1 MKTKYYPDAKAYQEY
16 YLRQSGKGYPVFAGR
31 QHQRGHGLGSIIGN
45 LFKSAVPMLKKGAKA
60 IGKEA
65 LRTGLGIASDVVE
78 GQNIKQAA
86 QTRVKGAG
94 RNLVQRT
101 IKAMGPPGE
110 RTIKGPAKRKPA
122 RRRQTAKQRRPRDI
136 FE

>member
-16 YLRQSGKGYPVFAGR
+16 YLRQTGKGYPVFAGR
-31 QHQRGHGLGSIIGN
+31 RYQRGHGLGSIIGN

-65 LRTGLGIASDVVE
+65 LRTGLGIASDVME

-86 QTRVKGAG
+86 ETRVKGAG
-94 RNLVQRT
+94 RNLVQKT
-101 IKAMGPPGE
+101 IDAVGPPGE
-110 RTIKGPAKRKPA
+110 KAIKEPVKRKPA
-122 RRRQTAKQRRPRDI
+122 RRRQTVKQRRPKDI
-136 FE
+136 FG